1 MAQIINEQ
9 DVINAICL
17 SQAYHNQ
24 TTPEQVLVELTYD
37 DESGREIFGAE
48 VEINGNKIMLD
59 TADIIGALRSWVKE
73 VLKGDPFGSII
84 ELILD
89 DEEGIIAKV
98 S

>member
-1 MAQIINEQ
+1 MEQIIFEQ

-17 SQAYHNQ
+17 SQAYHNN
-24 TTPEQVLVELTYD
+24 TTPDQVLVELTYD
-37 DESGREIFGAE
+37 DDEGFGAE
-48 VEINGNKIMLD
+48 VQINGQMTVLD
-59 TADIIGALRSWVKE
+59 MADMIGALRSWVKE
-73 VLKGDPFGSII
+73 VLKGDPFGSVI